1 MQSFLKCIS
10 LTLVILFSAF
20 SGCFGSNTTNQI
32 VEQRGVP
39 GGLLK
44 ACLHDDKYT
53 SMVIEIDYAEGF
65 EPEDSSIDLLQLR
78 LDQICDKPDGITI
91 TKTKTVFEIDD
102 TWTADDVRSEAY
114 RTRSASPYFQTD
126 VLTWHILMPAGEYS
140 DDSVLGVAVNAADIA
155 VFKST
160 IQDSENIISR
170 PSAEEIENSVML
182 HEIGHLLGLVNC
194 VYQSDID
201 HEDPEHPKHSNN
213 EDSVMHWAIESSSI
227 GNIIDGELPDDFDSA
242 DKSDLAKLKSGELQI
257 DSQLW
262 MP

>member
-1 MQSFLKCIS
+1 MQSFTKCICLALLMV
-10 LTLVILFSAF
+10 LTGL
-20 SGCFGSNTTNQI
+20 SGCIGNNAANQI

-53 SMVIEIDYAEGF
+53 SMVIEIDYAPGF
-65 EPEDSSIDLLQLR
+65 EPEDSSISLLENRLR
-78 LDQICDKPDGITI
+78 EICDKPDGVSIT
-91 TKTKTVFEIDD
+91 TTETVFEIEGS
-102 TWTADDVRSEAY
+102 WSADDVRNEAY
-114 RTRSASPYFQTD
+114 RTREVSPYFQTN
-126 VLTWHILMPAGEYS
+126 VLTWHILMPSGEYE

-155 VFKST
+155 VFGTTIDDST
-160 IQDSENIISR
+160 NFLNR

-182 HEIGHLLGLVNC
+182 HEVGHLLGLVNC
-194 VYQSDID
+194 VYVSDID

-213 EDSVMHWAIESSSI
+213 EESVMHWAIESSSI
-227 GNIIDGELPDDFDSA
+227 GNIFDGELPDDFDSA

-257 DSQLW
+257 ESQLW

>member
-44 ACLHDDKYT
+44 ACLHEDKYT

-65 EPEDSSIDLLQLR
+65 EPEDSSIDLLQQR

-114 RTRSASPYFQTD
+114 RTRGASPYFQTN

-155 VFKST
+155 IFKST
-160 IQDSENIISR
+160 IQDSENIINR

-182 HEIGHLLGLVNC
+182 HEVGHLLGLVNC

-213 EDSVMHWAIESSSI
+213 EDSVMYWAVETVSI
-227 GNIIDGELPDDFDSA
+227 SAWFSGDLPTEFDQDDLNDMEGM
-242 DKSDLAKLKSGELQI
+242 KSGELATS
-257 DSQLW
+257 DQLW
-262 MP
+262 RP